1 VRALVIKLF
10 QEGVE
15 LGLLL
20 KQIGAGRTSS
30 FLFERQVHALM
41 PTVLLRMT
49 RPDAFDTDAQA
60 QPPHRESR

>member
-1 VRALVIKLF
+1 MRALVIKLF
-10 QEGVE
+10 QEGIK

-20 KQIGAGRTSS
+20 EQIRAGWACG
-30 FLFERQVHALM
+30 FLFQGQVHALM